1 MIWCRHVSESCAVV
15 SGSGPRS
22 HPGGSPVGRSRSS
35 YQTASTNSS
44 RNSRD
49 EMFGGLPVAADSDG
63 EADVRR
69 VLALVFV
76 LRVVVG
82 SGGGNGHPLR
92 CEPSSVAA
100 EPVDEDRARRLIGA
114 CALR

>member
-1 MIWCRHVSESCAVV
+1 
-15 SGSGPRS
+15 
-22 HPGGSPVGRSRSS
+22 
-35 YQTASTNSS
+35 
-44 RNSRD
+44 
-49 EMFGGLPVAADSDG
+49 MFGGLPVAADSDG

-69 VLALVFV
+69 VLALVFVLV